1 MNYIDR
7 LIEAA
12 ADWFMDFFLDP
23 AYVVETSNGWVEALL
38 VPGAAVTFATEITAI
53 EPEVCVSPES
63 EQKVLIPLSS
73 IKAFIIAVVMHIKG
87 STTTLINH
95 INDNELREKAG
106 SIEIP
111 QMLLPLR
118 LSKYL
123 TG

>member
-23 AYVVETSNGWVEALL
+23 AYVVETSNGWVEA
-38 VPGAAVTFATEITAI
+38 VSVAAVTFSTEITAI
-53 EPEVCVSPES
+53 EPEVNVSPER
-63 EQKVLIPLSS
+63 EQKALIPLSS

-87 STTTLINH
+87 SVATLINY
-95 INDNELREKAG
+95 INDNELKEKAG